1 MSTCYPSEGC
11 TATQY
16 RCGESGHCIPHTWRC
31 DGEEDCPDGE
41 DERDCPGSGTCES
54 HQFACAT
61 EPRRPA
67 PRSRPPAAICA
78 PGGPHVPPASPVG
91 RVEPDAFTIVGGDAG
106 RAFLAFL
113 ARRSGRRRRLCTCPP
128 SVGAPRR
135 SALRGGGGA
144 GSAAPGLR
152 RRPADS
158 WHRGTP
164 HLLGSR

>member
-61 EPRRPA
+61 EPRCVLLYFVCDGDYDCSDGSDEANCDTPRGARAALRAWDCWGPA
-67 PRSRPPAAICA
+67 GAQSETYDSRLGTPPLLETE
-78 PGGPHVPPASPVG
+78 S
-91 RVEPDAFTIVGGDAG
+91 AG
-106 RAFLAFL
+106 RAENV
-113 ARRSGRRRRLCTCPP
+113 RRNESI
-128 SVGAPRR
+128 
-135 SALRGGGGA
+135 
-144 GSAAPGLR
+144 PG
-152 RRPADS
+152 
-158 WHRGTP
+158 
-164 HLLGSR
+164 